1 MGALFAMGEVMTQ
14 SQTTTDKTANVVLD
28 IESLVQSS
36 DKTSGSPKM
45 TKVLSRKGS
54 SRIERRN
61 GEDQEIDE
69 ASKKIVVKAISQLE
83 ALKQPLMTN
92 KPSALVT
99 SIPNGSSLAD
109 NGDGRNKRLGR
120 FVAIHPKKILLIF
133 ATLSSVGTLILIYFT
148 LAINRTDG
156 A

>member
-1 MGALFAMGEVMTQ
+1 MSALFATGEVMTQ

-45 TKVLSRKGS
+45 TKALSRKGS

-61 GEDQEIDE
+61 AEDQEIDE
-69 ASKKIVVKAISQLE
+69 ASRKIVVKAISQLE
-83 ALKQPLMTN
+83 ALKPPLMIN

-109 NGDGRNKRLGR
+109 TGDGRNKRLGR

-133 ATLSSVGTLILIYFT
+133 ATL
-148 LAINRTDG
+148 
-156 A
+156 